1 MSLGIKETYRAILL
15 DVKIILV
22 RVKKVYKSISR
33 RGTNKSKEIANKIQ
47 PKFKK
52 ICKRG
57 KFILILLESKYQRQ
71 KHPR

>member
-1 MSLGIKETYRAILL
+1 MSLGIKETYRVILL

-47 PKFKK
+47 QKFKE

-57 KFILILLESKYQRQ
+57 KFILILLERKYQRQ
-71 KHPR
+71 KTRK

>member
-1 MSLGIKETYRAILL
+1 MSLGIKETYRVILL

-33 RGTNKSKEIANKIQ
+33 RGTNKSKEITNKIQ
-47 PKFKK
+47 PKFKE

-71 KHPR
+71 KTPR